1 MIDTYPI
8 KPSFTLIYLFLLL
21 LLFFTLTLTHPFSFS
36 LVLLSRL
43 LKFSLMWNSW
53 LNFLVFY
60 LFFSQ
65 LSFLT
70 QFVSSLISL
79 PSTQFVSLKKIL
91 CSPICSYGFFFF
103 FLDVLML
110 VVFLWDGFFLDVL
123 MLNVSC
129 EMGFFFGSTDA
140 GCFLMIVILV
150 FILFYIFIY
159 FYVGCF
165 QWEDCDFIFFFSVR
179 CLVLFSCERQRSFQ
193 IFLYETLEC

>member
-43 LKFSLMWNSW
+43 LKFSPIWNSW

-70 QFVSSLISL
+70 QFVFSLISP
-79 PSTQFVSLKKIL
+79 PSTQFVSLKKNL

-103 FLDVLML
+103 FGCIDVKMFL
-110 VVFLWDGFFLDVL
+110 VRWV
-123 MLNVSC
+123 
-129 EMGFFFGSTDA
+129 FFFFFFWGGIYWYWLFPENCDFS
-140 GCFLMIVILV
+140 
-150 FILFYIFIY
+150 FYIF
-159 FYVGCF
+159 FLCWLF
-165 QWEDCDFIFFFSVR
+165 LWEDCDFSFFFSVKVFGVVFLWKTQEFSNF
-179 CLVLFSCERQRSFQ
+179 LVWDAWAWF
-193 IFLYETLEC
+193 